1 MNGGVEMSVHTDP
14 AQLRPLLNAGYQL
27 IPLHNYSREDGRK
40 GKRRKRGKSPVD
52 ANWTKRPYRSDDQV
66 LHMEA
71 GDNVGVRLRS
81 TDLII
86 DVDPRNFEDVW
97 QGVDPFTELV
107 LRLGIDPDEFPTV
120 RTGSGGLHLY
130 MTKAETAS
138 VSGSLPDFPGVEF
151 KSMGFQVVAP
161 GSIHP
166 DSQETYQWMPGEAL
180 DEFDWL
186 GAPAA
191 PEELL
196 ALIQR
201 PAGALATGGGEH
213 DQEALAHMLG
223 HLPPEAFRDHEAW
236 LTLMQACHHATAG
249 DGRQEFIDWC
259 TSDPGYADH
268 GNLIGVRW
276 DSLHSDNGGSR
287 VTTRTLYKIMQ
298 DHGVGDA
305 IPTPCAADD
314 FPDEENED
322 SNLQA
327 TEAAEDD
334 KTGNP
339 IDVLIEEMNE
349 EFCAVLDGGVFQ
361 IFREDHDP
369 AFKHRRVWAR
379 MSREA
384 FRHYFEDET
393 VTPFGSKKPISK
405 ADLWLSSRKRRKY
418 PGIVMDPEGLPENE
432 GKLNLWTGWSV
443 EPQQGDWS
451 MMQELIGEVLCDGN
465 SEADEYVKRWIAYM
479 LQRPWE
485 TPEAAIAFRGEE
497 GTGKG
502 TLGRALMRIAGPHGL
517 TVSSSRQFAGR
528 FNDHLRDCVF
538 LFADEAVWPGDKEG
552 EGVLKQLITEPVISY
567 EGKNKGIVAG
577 RNMVHLMM
585 ASNEDWVVPAGP
597 EARRYF
603 VSDVSDRRKRD
614 QAFFGRLWR
623 QMDNGG
629 LAGMVHD
636 LQVMDLTGWRPAM
649 NIPQTRALAD
659 QKLRSMKPADRF
671 WFELL
676 NEGALPI
683 SFTADCEEVDWRS
696 GPVELGPAD
705 RDRTV
710 AAFDLFLRKNQ
721 LRSERATHRALVN
734 AGRKL
739 IGLSTARASGG
750 TERTWLIPSLVEAR
764 AVFEQRSGASDL
776 FD

>member
-1 MNGGVEMSVHTDP
+1 MPTCTD
-14 AQLRPLLNAGYQL
+14 ASQLTPLLDSGYQL
-27 IPLHNYSREDGRK
+27 LPLHNYADEDEFK
-40 GKRRKRGKSPVD
+40 GKYRKRGKSPID
-52 ANWTKRPYRSDDQV
+52 ANWTKRPYKSHNQIT
-66 LHMEA
+66 HMKA
-71 GDNVGVRLRS
+71 GNNVGVRLRA
-81 TDLII
+81 DELVL
-86 DVDPRNFEDVW
+86 DVDPRSFPDGQTMTTALN
-97 QGVDPFTELV
+97 PFIELV
-107 LRLGIDPDEFPTV
+107 LWTGMNPDLYPTV
-120 RTGSGGLHLY
+120 KTGSDGLHIY
-130 MTKAETAS
+130 MTKPSDISTRDS
-138 VSGSLPDFPGVEF
+138 MNDRFPGVEF
-151 KSMGFQVVAP
+151 KSIGRQVVAP

-166 DSQETYQWMPGEAL
+166 DTLKTYVWMAGKPEL
-180 DEFDWL
+180 DAL
-186 GAPAA
+186 GADPA
-191 PEELL
+191 PKT
-196 ALIQR
+196 LIDLIRR
-201 PAGALATGGGEH
+201 PSGSTATGGGEH
-213 DQEALAHMLG
+213 DQEELAQMLD
-223 HLPPEAFRDHEAW
+223 HLDPGDFSDHDEW
-236 LTLMQACHHATAG
+236 FTLMQACHHATAG
-249 DGRQEFIDWC
+249 DGRDEFVEWC
-259 TSDPGYADH
+259 TRDPAYADH
-268 GNLIGVRW
+268 GNLIGIRW
-276 DSLHSDNGGSR
+276 DSLHADNVGSR
-287 VTTRTLYKIMQ
+287 VTSRTLYKIMR

-305 IPTPCAADD
+305 VSTPDAAED
-314 FPDEENED
+314 FPDD
-322 SNLQA
+322 GDASKDFPSSKA
-327 TEAAEDD
+327 SKDG

-339 IDVLIEEMNE
+339 IDILVEEMNE

-369 AFKHRRVWAR
+369 TFKHRRVWAR

-405 ADLWLSSRKRRKY
+405 ADLWLSNRKRRKY
-418 PGIVMDPEGLPENE
+418 PGIVMDPEGLPENK
-432 GKLNLWTGWSV
+432 GKLNLWTGWAV
-443 EPQQGDWS
+443 EPKQGDWS

-465 SEADEYVKRWIAYM
+465 SEAEAYVLKWIAYM

-502 TLGRALMRIAGPHGL
+502 TLGRALMRIAGSHGL

-623 QMDNGG
+623 QMDSGG

-636 LQVMDLTGWRPAM
+636 LMAMDLTGWRPAM
-649 NIPQTRALAD
+649 NIPQTKALAD

-676 NEGALPI
+676 NEGELPI
-683 SFTADCEEVDWRS
+683 SFTADCEQVDWRS
-696 GPVELGPAD
+696 GPIVFGPAD
-705 RDRTV
+705 KDRTV
-710 AAFDLFLRKNQ
+710 AAFDMFLRKNQ
-721 LRSERATHRALVN
+721 LRSERATHKALVN

-739 IGLSTARASGG
+739 IGLSTGRTKGG
-750 TERTWLIPSLVEAR
+750 AERTWLIPALTEAR
-764 AVFEQRSGASDL
+764 SNFEKHSGVSDL
-776 FD
+776 FS